1 MHVRMIVIK
10 SPRHCHDWND
20 PPPPPQVPLQS
31 DIIIDTPAQ
40 AVPNVDGSGD
50 LEVAQLRQQMEQE
63 AILLR
68 EVHQRAMKEQDAQH
82 QRAVREQDGQHQRAM
97 REQDAQHQRAMREQ
111 DAQHQNA
118 YAVLREKMNEQLGAE
133 RRGRKVAE
141 EERDGLVERFHSL
154 KDASESEVSS
164 LKYQL
169 SSQLVALE
177 QSKEVCVYCSSV
189 LAHNAHVALF
199 LLFYP
204 LH

>member
-1 MHVRMIVIK
+1 MPV
-10 SPRHCHDWND
+10 
-20 PPPPPQVPLQS
+20 QS
-31 DIIIDTPAQ
+31 DIIIDTPAH
-40 AVPNVDGSGD
+40 ATPNVDRSGDLEVDGSGD
-50 LEVAQLRQQMEQE
+50 LVVAQLRQQMEQE

-68 EVHQRAMKEQDAQH
+68 EEHQRAMKEQDAQH
-82 QRAVREQDGQHQRAM
+82 QRAMREQDTQHQRAL
-97 REQDAQHQRAMREQ
+97 REQ

-177 QSKEVCVYCSSV
+177 QSKEVCGCVLFFSV
-189 LAHNAHVALF
+189 SPQCPWLCTYYSIHCTNIN
-199 LLFYP
+199 
-204 LH
+204 